1 MFDST
6 LRSFISNFLF
16 NINEK
21 IFFELNVIFSKLK
34 FGSNSLTKSSIFFF
48 DSDILLL
55 FTKALTKK
63 LLSFFLIDIFSD
75 KKFILLKLKDESFAV
90 NCSFSISKMK
100 LISFK

>member
-6 LRSFISNFLF
+6 SRSFILNFSF

-21 IFFELNVIFSKLK
+21 IFFEPNVIFSKLK
-34 FGSNSLTKSSIFFF
+34 FGSNNLTISSIFFF

-63 LLSFFLIDIFSD
+63 LLSFF
-75 KKFILLKLKDESFAV
+75 
-90 NCSFSISKMK
+90 
-100 LISFK
+100 